1 LPKVLL
7 RALFIRLLFVFS
19 SEFIAARWVRFK
31 PQGKFM
37 LKRIRSQ
44 AAVGTSVA
52 VSFFAFSP
60 MVFAEPVG
68 SKEVVI
74 TANRYERSLSDV
86 QADVTVITQEDIQRS
101 GASNLTDLLKRAPGV
116 QYSSNG
122 GGQQTSTLFIRG
134 SDSKH
139 TLFLVDGQR
148 IGPLDG
154 FSQSQFQHYPLDQ
167 IERIEILRGPGS
179 SLYGSDAIGGV
190 VQIITKKAARTS
202 GGDVSV
208 SVGNNHT
215 RKLTTSGTLAGERG
229 SVRLGVGHEYS
240 DGINASRDNSG
251 KDAYR
256 ITSGSFNLSYDLT
269 QQTQLSASALATDV
283 NNEFDSNPQ
292 FNRDNQTVLN
302 AGVKHQWAGG
312 SESSVR
318 LGSSTEELEFPLFA
332 FGTRTF
338 QNQFSL
344 DHRFKAFG
352 GVMLLGYEYLDQR
365 FKQTTNFPPPAG
377 APNIDNTQVNSGL
390 VTYTRDIAN
399 YTVQGNLRFDA
410 NSNYQDVTTGQL
422 SVSRALN
429 EQVKIGALVGTG
441 FKRPNFSQIS
451 GFVNPFAAGFA
462 GVNPAVL
469 NTGLKPEES
478 ENYEI
483 YSTFRNAFGQSRVSV
498 FQNVIQDLIV
508 GNQISAGNT
517 RFTNEPGA
525 SKIEG
530 VSFSHE
536 GESGPLVWGASLD
549 ILSAKNARDER
560 LLRRAI
566 QTAKVYGS
574 YNLPKGWSVG
584 GEVLSSSE
592 RDDIAFPGGR
602 VKLGGYTLINAKVG
616 YELDARNNFALRL
629 DNLTGKD
636 YEIVRGFGVAKQDV
650 LLTYMH
656 KF

>member
-1 LPKVLL
+1 
-7 RALFIRLLFVFS
+7 
-19 SEFIAARWVRFK
+19 
-31 PQGKFM
+31 M
-37 LKRIRSQ
+37 LKRIGTQ
-44 AAVGTSVA
+44 AASGMSLA
-52 VSFFAFSP
+52 FFFLVFP
-60 MVFAEPVG
+60 PIIFAEPVG

-74 TANRYERSLSDV
+74 TASRYERSLKDV
-86 QADVTVITQEDIQRS
+86 QADVTVISQEDIKRS
-101 GASNLTDLLKRAPGV
+101 GASNLTDLLKRSPGI

-122 GGQQTSTLFIRG
+122 GGHQSSSLFIRG

-139 TLFLVDGQR
+139 TLFLIDGQR

-154 FSQSQFQHYPLDQ
+154 FSQFQFQHVPLDQ

-190 VQIITKKAARTS
+190 VQIITKKAARKN
-202 GGDVSV
+202 GGDVV
-208 SVGNNHT
+208 LGVGNNHT
-215 RKLTTSGTLAGERG
+215 RKLSTSGTLAGERG
-229 SVRLGVGHEYS
+229 SIRLGVGHEYS

-256 ITSGSFNLSYDLT
+256 ITSGSFNFFYDLT
-269 QQTQLSASALATDV
+269 QQTQLTASAIATDV

-302 AGVKHQWAGG
+302 AGLKHQWAGG
-312 SESSVR
+312 SESSIR
-318 LGSSTEELEFPLFA
+318 LGSATEELEFPLFD

-344 DHRFKAFG
+344 DHRFTAFG
-352 GVMLLGYEYLDQR
+352 GVILLGYEYLDQR
-365 FKQTTNFPPPAG
+365 FQQTTNFPPPQG
-377 APNIDNTQVNSGL
+377 APNVDSTQVNSGL
-390 VTYTRDIAN
+390 LTYTTDMAG

-422 SVSRALN
+422 SVSRSLN
-429 EQVKIGALVGTG
+429 DQVKLGALVGTG

-462 GVNPAVL
+462 GIDPAVL
-469 NTGLKPEES
+469 NTDLKPEES
-478 ENYEI
+478 ENYEL
-483 YSTFRNAFGQSRVSV
+483 YTSVTSQYGQSRVSI
-498 FQNVIQDLIV
+498 FQNLVQDLIV
-508 GNQISAGNT
+508 GNLISAGNT
-517 RFTNEPGA
+517 RFTNEPGTA
-525 SKIEG
+525 KIEG
-530 VSFSHE
+530 ISFSHE

-566 QTAKVYGS
+566 QTAKVYGN
-574 YNLPKGWSVG
+574 YDLPDGWTVG
-584 GEVLSSSE
+584 AEVLSSSK

-602 VKLGGYTLINAKVG
+602 VKLGGYTLINATVG
-616 YELDARNNFALRL
+616 YELDDRNNFVLRL
-629 DNLTGKD
+629 DNVTGKD

-650 LLTYMH
+650 LLTYVH

>member
-1 LPKVLL
+1 
-7 RALFIRLLFVFS
+7 
-19 SEFIAARWVRFK
+19 
-31 PQGKFM
+31 M
-37 LKRIRSQ
+37 LKRIGTQ
-44 AAVGTSVA
+44 AASGMSLA
-52 VSFFAFSP
+52 FFFLVFP
-60 MVFAEPVG
+60 PIIFAEPVG

-74 TANRYERSLSDV
+74 TASRYERSLKDV
-86 QADVTVITQEDIQRS
+86 QADVTVISQEDIKRS
-101 GASNLTDLLKRAPGV
+101 GASNLTDLLKRSPGI

-122 GGQQTSTLFIRG
+122 GGHQSSSLFIRG

-139 TLFLVDGQR
+139 TLFLIDGQR

-154 FSQSQFQHYPLDQ
+154 FSQFQFQHVPLDQ

-190 VQIITKKAARTS
+190 VQIITKKAARKN
-202 GGDVSV
+202 GGDVV
-208 SVGNNHT
+208 LGVGNNHT
-215 RKLTTSGTLAGERG
+215 RKLSTSGTLAGERG

-256 ITSGSFNLSYDLT
+256 ITSGSFNFFYDLT
-269 QQTQLSASALATDV
+269 QQTQLTASAIATDV

-302 AGVKHQWAGG
+302 AGLKHQWAGG
-312 SESSVR
+312 SESSIR
-318 LGSSTEELEFPLFA
+318 LGSATEELEFPLFD

-344 DHRFKAFG
+344 DHRFTAFG
-352 GVMLLGYEYLDQR
+352 GVILLGYEYLDQR
-365 FKQTTNFPPPAG
+365 FQQTTNFPPPQG
-377 APNIDNTQVNSGL
+377 APNVDSTQVNSGL
-390 VTYTRDIAN
+390 LTYTTDMAG

-422 SVSRALN
+422 SVSRSLN
-429 EQVKIGALVGTG
+429 DQVKLGALVGTG

-462 GVNPAVL
+462 GIDPAVL
-469 NTGLKPEES
+469 NTDLKPEES
-478 ENYEI
+478 ENYEL
-483 YSTFRNAFGQSRVSV
+483 YTSVTSQYGQSRVSI
-498 FQNVIQDLIV
+498 FQNLVQDLIV
-508 GNQISAGNT
+508 GNLISAGNT
-517 RFTNEPGA
+517 RFTNEPGTA
-525 SKIEG
+525 KIEG
-530 VSFSHE
+530 ISFSHE

-566 QTAKVYGS
+566 QTAKVYGN
-574 YNLPKGWSVG
+574 YDLPDGWTVG
-584 GEVLSSSE
+584 AEVLSSSK

-602 VKLGGYTLINAKVG
+602 VKLGGYTLINATVG
-616 YELDARNNFALRL
+616 YELDDRNNFVLRL
-629 DNLTGKD
+629 DNVTGKD

-650 LLTYMH
+650 LLTYVH

>member
-139 TLFLVDGQR
+139 TLFLVDGQS
-148 IGPLDG
+148 IGPLD
-154 FSQSQFQHYPLDQ
+154 
-167 IERIEILRGPGS
+167 
-179 SLYGSDAIGGV
+179 
-190 VQIITKKAARTS
+190 
-202 GGDVSV
+202 GDVSV